1 LAKKNKK
8 LEEKKSVSRMF
19 YHPAEEKILAV
30 GSLSSTIHQFDL
42 ELNAVGE
49 VRPRECRELD
59 KEVGILSVGYNVSNN
74 RLGAILTSGTLV
86 FWEGSDGFT
95 TQKSITLRNYGDKV
109 FFLEQAACWVT
120 VSSNAVNFWDL
131 KEEVVTSTLQVPEA
145 ASILD
150 ICELPHLRALCLS
163 IVGADQRKS
172 LVLYHEGKRKAVID
186 LGSAACH
193 SLHYHPGTRTLLPL
207 TYTSSL
213 AIWTVKD
220 LQFDPQLKFVLR
232 GHKGIVTCADS
243 LHEAPLLVT
252 GDDAGEIRVWELTY
266 MRCLQS
272 VKLARWLGGI
282 KLIGEHLLYSDSRI
296 NLLPLERLVPP
307 RPEKET
313 PLYLAHQPQEK
324 ALWMFTRK
332 DARRV

>member
-19 YHPAEEKILAV
+19 YNPAEEKILAV

-42 ELNAVGE
+42 QLNAVGE

-163 IVGADQRKS
+163 IVGQINAN
-172 LVLYHEGKRKAVID
+172 
-186 LGSAACH
+186 
-193 SLHYHPGTRTLLPL
+193 
-207 TYTSSL
+207 
-213 AIWTVKD
+213 
-220 LQFDPQLKFVLR
+220 
-232 GHKGIVTCADS
+232 
-243 LHEAPLLVT
+243 
-252 GDDAGEIRVWELTY
+252 
-266 MRCLQS
+266 
-272 VKLARWLGGI
+272 RW
-282 KLIGEHLLYSDSRI
+282 SC
-296 NLLPLERLVPP
+296 
-307 RPEKET
+307 
-313 PLYLAHQPQEK
+313 
-324 ALWMFTRK
+324 FTRVNVK
-332 DARRV
+332 QSSTWAL